1 MSHVLT
7 EHARKRCIKRKIREE
22 WIVATLEHP
31 ARTENDLDDPTLAHA
46 LRPIP
51 EKGFRVLR
59 VIYSENSRLHDRV
72 TGDRPRFSRA
82 LNRKQNSHLRVAVL
96 FGIVPAKEV
105 RNEHDDF

>member
-7 EHARKRCIKRKIREE
+7 ERARKRCIKRKIREE

-59 VIYSENSRLHDRV
+59 VIYNETLDPMTVV
-72 TGDRPRFSRA
+72 TVFFDDE
-82 LNRKQNSHLRVAVL
+82 VAN
-96 FGIVPAKEV
+96 I
-105 RNEHDDF
+105 